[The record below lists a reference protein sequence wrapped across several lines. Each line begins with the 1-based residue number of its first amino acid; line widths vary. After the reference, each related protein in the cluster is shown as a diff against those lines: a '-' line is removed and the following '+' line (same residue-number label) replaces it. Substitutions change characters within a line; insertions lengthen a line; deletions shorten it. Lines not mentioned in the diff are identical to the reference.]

1 MCFGGRKT
9 LEERKICLKI
19 RLFRFPE
26 MLVIRSMTSAACKV
40 VSSSTL
46 IGPFEFE
53 LIFKF
58 KGCLRL
64 RSNSNGLATHSRL
77 ENFTSNEIVIYTSL
91 FYNRWFNS
99 HTILYIHKLSHT
111 PHTLSLES
119 VWLVPL
125 LLLAVSSILVCLRL
139 ALICGL
145 GDT

>member
-1 MCFGGRKT
+1 MKLAKFNQRQPNKFHSKPVCFGGRKT
-9 LEERKICLKI
+9 REERNIFLKI
-19 RLFRFPE
+19 FLFGFPE
-26 MLVIRSMTSAACKV
+26 MFVMGPATTAARKV

-53 LIFKF
+53 RTFKF
-58 KGCLRL
+58 KGCSRL

-77 ENFTSNEIVIYTSL
+77 ENFTSNEIVIYRIL

-111 PHTLSLES
+111 PRTLSLEC

-125 LLLAVSSILVCLRL
+125 LFACH
-139 ALICGL
+139 
-145 GDT
+145 